1 MLALLAFLAPSYFAF
16 ACGTELPVLSLRIGA
31 AQLRVEVAST
41 PATRACG
48 LSHRD
53 QLDPERG
60 MLFVF
65 PEAAPRKF
73 WMKDTRIPL
82 SIAFLDIDR
91 RVLNV
96 LTMTPIQTE
105 QRYPSAG
112 DAHYA
117 LEVNEG
123 WFERHAIGTGDLAE
137 FALPRVLLVE

>member
-16 ACGTELPVLSLRIGA
+16 SCGTELPVVSLRIGA
-31 AQLRVEVAST
+31 TELRVEVAST

-48 LSHRD
+48 LSQRGR
-53 QLDPERG
+53 LDPERG

-65 PEAAPRKF
+65 PKPAPRAF
-73 WMKDTRIPL
+73 WMKDTRMAL
-82 SIAFLDIDR
+82 SIAFLDVDR

-96 LTMTPIQTE
+96 LDMAPMQTE

-112 DAHYA
+112 DAAYA

-123 WFERHAIGTGDLAE
+123 WFEAHGIAKDSIAE
-137 FALPRVLLVE
+137 FNLPRVLLIE

>member
-16 ACGTELPVLSLRIGA
+16 SCGTELPVVSLRIGPA
-31 AQLRVEVAST
+31 ELRVEVAST

-48 LSHRD
+48 LSQRD
-53 QLDPERG
+53 QLDTERG

-82 SIAFLDIDR
+82 SIAFLDGDR
-91 RVLNV
+91 RVLNI
-96 LTMTPIQTE
+96 LAMTPMQTE

-112 DAHYA
+112 DSAYA
-117 LEVNEG
+117 LEVNQG
-123 WFERHAIGTGDLAE
+123 WFQAHGIASGSIAQFT
-137 FALPRVLLVE
+137 LPRVLLVK

>member
-1 MLALLAFLAPSYFAF
+1 MLVLLAFLAPSYFAF
-16 ACGTELPVLSLRIGA
+16 SCGTELPVLALRIGA
-31 AQLRVEVAST
+31 AELRVEVAST

-82 SIAFLDIDR
+82 SIAFLDVDR
-91 RVLNV
+91 RVLNI
-96 LTMTPIQTE
+96 LAMTPMQTE
-105 QRYPSAG
+105 QRYPSTG

-123 WFERHAIGTGDLAE
+123 WFEARGIADGSIAE
-137 FALPRVLLVE
+137 FKLPRVLLIE

>member
-1 MLALLAFLAPSYFAF
+1 MLVLLAFLAPSYFAF
-16 ACGTELPVLSLRIGA
+16 SCGTELPVLALRIGA
-31 AQLRVEVAST
+31 AELRVEVAST

-82 SIAFLDIDR
+82 SIAFLDVDR
-91 RVLNV
+91 RVLN
-96 LTMTPIQTE
+96 LLDMTPLETE
-105 QRYPSAG
+105 QRYPSTG
-112 DAHYA
+112 DANYA

-123 WFERHAIGTGDLAE
+123 WFEQHGISPRDLAE
-137 FALPRVLLVE
+137 FTLPRVLLVN

>member
-1 MLALLAFLAPSYFAF
+1 MLVLLAFLAPSYFAF
-16 ACGTELPVLSLRIGA
+16 SCGTELPVLSLRIGA
-31 AQLRVEVAST
+31 AQLQVEVAST

-53 QLDPERG
+53 QLHPERG

-82 SIAFLDIDR
+82 SIAFLDVDR
-91 RVLNV
+91 RVLN
-96 LTMTPIQTE
+96 LLDMTPLETDP
-105 QRYPSAG
+105 RYPSAG
-112 DAHYA
+112 DARYA

-123 WFERHAIGTGDLAE
+123 WFKQHGIGTCDLAE
-137 FALPRVLLVE
+137 FTLPRVLLVK

>member
-1 MLALLAFLAPSYFAF
+1 MLVLLAFLAPSYFAF
-16 ACGTELPVLSLRIGA
+16 SCGTELPVLALRIGA
-31 AQLRVEVAST
+31 AELRVEVAST

-82 SIAFLDIDR
+82 SIAFLDVDR
-91 RVLNV
+91 RVLN
-96 LTMTPIQTE
+96 LLDMTPLDTDPH
-105 QRYPSAG
+105 YPSAG
-112 DAHYA
+112 DSAYA
-117 LEVNEG
+117 LEVNQG
-123 WFERHAIGTGDLAE
+123 WFEAHGIASGSIAE
-137 FALPRVLLVE
+137 FNLPRVLLIE